1 MESEELG
8 VRSEELKTSSR
19 HGSRKA
25 FYVKMV
31 SGSLIRRASRLI
43 IAVLA
48 IAIGATILSGLVT
61 IYYDIPEQLGREF
74 RSYGANLIVLPR
86 GEAKITRETLSKL
99 ENLIGSAKIVGMAPY
114 RYQTVK
120 INEQPY
126 IIAGTDLVQAEKNSP
141 FWYIEG
147 EWGNAKEPDSV
158 MIGHEIAAT
167 LNLKLGDSFTV
178 QGVKYGE
185 QAQASGQNLSAIENQ
200 QRDLAQ
206 QNFHKNLKVRGIV
219 STGGAEEGFIFAD
232 IDMLDEVIG
241 DTFRADVIECSV
253 IADAKE
259 LAAISS
265 QIEQNISEL
274 QPRAVRRLT
283 QSQDIVLGKLQALVL
298 LVTVVVLIITM
309 ISVYTTMMAMVAER
323 RREIALKKALGAE
336 NKLVMSELLGE
347 GVLLGFIGG
356 ALGVFLGFE
365 FAQRVSLNVFGR
377 AINFQWALIPLTIAV
392 FIIITVAA
400 SIIPVRKVMDIHPA
414 IVLKGE

>member
-1 MESEELG
+1 MG
-8 VRSEELKTSSR
+8 NKRFR
-19 HGSRKA
+19 MYMR
-25 FYVKMV
+25 MV
-31 SGSLIRRASRLI
+31 SSSLIRRASRLI

-86 GEAKITRETLSKL
+86 GEAKITRETLGRL
-99 ENLIGSAKIVGMAPY
+99 RGLLGEGRIVGMAPY

-120 INEQPY
+120 INEQPF
-126 IIAGTDLVQAEKNSP
+126 IIAGTDLEQAEKNSP
-141 FWYIEG
+141 FWYVEG
-147 EWGNAKEPDSV
+147 RWGNREDTSSV
-158 MIGHEIAAT
+158 MVGHEIAET
-167 LNLKLGDSFTV
+167 LGLKLGDSFMV
-178 QGVKYGE
+178 QGVMYGQ
-185 QAQASGQNLSAIENQ
+185 QAEASRQDLSAEENQ
-200 QRDLAQ
+200 QRDLAA
-206 QNFHKNLKVRGIV
+206 QNFHKTLTVCGIV
-219 STGGAEEGFIFAD
+219 TTGGAEEGFIFAD
-232 IDMLDEVIG
+232 ADMLDELIG

-253 IADAKE
+253 VADANE
-259 LAAISS
+259 LSDLSS
-265 QIEQNISEL
+265 RIEREIPSL
-274 QPRAVRRLT
+274 MPRAVRRLT

-336 NKLVMSELLGE
+336 NRLVMSELLGE

-356 ALGVFLGFE
+356 ALGVYLGFE

-377 AINFQWALIPLTIAV
+377 AINFQWALIPATIAV
-392 FIIITVAA
+392 FIAITVLA

>member
-1 MESEELG
+1 MAN
-8 VRSEELKTSSR
+8 RTR
-19 HGSRKA
+19 HGSRRRM
-25 FYVKMV
+25 YLKMV
-31 SGSLIRRASRLI
+31 SSSLIRRASRLI

-61 IYYDIPEQLGREF
+61 IYYDIPDQLGREF

-86 GEAKITRETLSKL
+86 GDAGITRSTLNL
-99 ENLIGSAKIVGMAPY
+99 LRELIGANRIVGMAPY

-126 IIAGTDLVQAEKNSP
+126 IIAGTDLAQAEKNSP

-147 EWGNAKEPDSV
+147 SWGNSEDTSSV
-158 MIGHEIAAT
+158 MVGHEIAET
-167 LNLKLGDSFTV
+167 LNINIGDTFMV
-178 QGVKYGE
+178 QGVKYGHRAE
-185 QAQASGQNLSAIENQ
+185 ASRQDLSAEENQ
-200 QRDLAQ
+200 KRDLGS
-206 QNFHKNLKVRGIV
+206 QNFSKKFTVKGIV
-219 STGGAEEGFIFAD
+219 TTGGAEEGFIFAD
-232 IDMLDEVIG
+232 IDMLDELIG

-253 IADAKE
+253 VADAGE
-259 LAAISS
+259 LSALSV
-265 QIEQNISEL
+265 QIEHDIPEL

-336 NKLVMSELLGE
+336 SKLVMGELLGE

-356 ALGVFLGFE
+356 ALGVGLGFE

-377 AINFQWALIPLTIAV
+377 AINFQWALIPATIAV
-392 FIIITVAA
+392 FIVITVLA

>member
-1 MESEELG
+1 MAN
-8 VRSEELKTSSR
+8 R
-19 HGSRKA
+19 HGSRRRM
-25 FYVKMV
+25 YWKMV
-31 SGSLIRRASRLI
+31 SSSLIRRASRLI

-74 RSYGANLIVLPR
+74 RSYGANLIILPR
-86 GEAKITRETLSKL
+86 GEAKITRETLNSL
-99 ENLIGSAKIVGMAPY
+99 RALIGENKIVGMAPY

-126 IIAGTDLVQAEKNSP
+126 IIAGTDLSQAEKNSP

-147 EWGNAKEPDSV
+147 SWGNSQETSSV
-158 MIGHEIAAT
+158 MVGHEIAQT
-167 LNLKLGDSFTV
+167 LNLKLGDTFTV
-178 QGVKYGE
+178 QGVKYGQ
-185 QAQASGQNLSAIENQ
+185 QAEASRQDLSAEENLK
-200 QRDLAQ
+200 RDLAR
-206 QNFHKNLKVRGIV
+206 QNFAKKLSVKGIV

-232 IDMLDEVIG
+232 VDMLDELIG
-241 DTFRADVIECSV
+241 DNFRADVVECSIV
-253 IADAKE
+253 ADAGE
-259 LAAISS
+259 LTDLASK
-265 QIEQNISEL
+265 IEREIPEL

-365 FAQRVSLNVFGR
+365 FALRVSLNVFGR
-377 AINFQWALIPLTIAV
+377 GINFQWALIPATIAV
-392 FIIITVAA
+392 FIIITVLA

>member
-1 MESEELG
+1 MG
-8 VRSEELKTSSR
+8 NR
-19 HGSRKA
+19 HGSRRRM
-25 FYVKMV
+25 YLKMV
-31 SGSLIRRASRLI
+31 SSSLVRRASRLI

-86 GEAKITRETLSKL
+86 GDSGVTRETLTSL
-99 ENLIGSAKIVGMAPY
+99 REIIGDSRIVGMAPY

-126 IIAGTDLVQAEKNSP
+126 IIAGTDLAQAEKNSP

-147 EWGNAKEPDSV
+147 SWGDNQDTSQV
-158 MIGHEIAAT
+158 MVGREIANT
-167 LNLKLGDSFTV
+167 LNITLGDTFTV
-178 QGVKYGE
+178 QGVKYGQRAE
-185 QAQASGQNLSAIENQ
+185 ASRQDLSAEENQ
-200 QRDLAQ
+200 KRDFAS
-206 QNFHKNLKVRGIV
+206 QNFSRKFTVKGIV
-219 STGGAEEGFIFAD
+219 TTGGAEEGFIFAD
-232 IDMLDEVIG
+232 IDMLDELIG
-241 DTFRADVIECSV
+241 DIFRADVVECSV
-253 IADAKE
+253 VADANE
-259 LAAISS
+259 LSS
-265 QIEQNISEL
+265 LSSLIVQNIPDL

-377 AINFQWALIPLTIAV
+377 AINFQWALIPVTIAV
-392 FIIITVAA
+392 FIAITVLA

>member
-1 MESEELG
+1 MENK
-8 VRSEELKTSSR
+8 RK
-19 HGSRKA
+19 GSRK
-25 FYVKMV
+25 KMYLNMV
-31 SGSLIRRASRLI
+31 TGSLIRRASRLI

-74 RSYGANLIVLPR
+74 RSYGANLIILPR
-86 GEAKITRETLSKL
+86 GDSKITRETLNALK
-99 ENLIGSAKIVGMAPY
+99 NLIGENKIVGMAPY
-114 RYQTVK
+114 RYHTVK

-126 IIAGTDLVQAEKNSP
+126 IIAGTDLLQAQKNSP

-147 EWGNAKEPDSV
+147 EWGNSQAPDEV
-158 MIGHEIAAT
+158 MTGHAIAET
-167 LNLKLGDSFTV
+167 LNLKLGDSFMI

-200 QRDLAQ
+200 KRDSAR
-206 QNFHKNLKVRGIV
+206 QNFHKNLKVKGIV

-232 IDMLDEVIG
+232 IDLLDELVG
-241 DTFRADVIECSV
+241 DSFRADVIECSI
-253 IADAKE
+253 IADAVELENLSARIEKE
-259 LAAISS
+259 IP
-265 QIEQNISEL
+265 EL

-298 LVTVVVLIITM
+298 LVTVVVLIITV
-309 ISVYTTMMAMVAER
+309 ISVYTTMMAMIAER
-323 RREIALKKALGAE
+323 RKEIALKKALGAE
-336 NKLVMSELLGE
+336 NKLVMGELLGE
-347 GVLLGFIGG
+347 GVLLGLVGG

-365 FAQRVSLNVFGR
+365 FALQVSLNVFGR
-377 AINFQWALIPLTIAV
+377 AINFQPLLIPVTIAI
-392 FIIITVAA
+392 FIFITVAA

>member
-1 MESEELG
+1 MAN
-8 VRSEELKTSSR
+8 RQKM
-19 HGSRKA
+19 
-25 FYVKMV
+25 YIKMV
-31 SGSLIRRASRLI
+31 TSSLIRRASRLI

-74 RSYGANLIVLPR
+74 RSYGANLIILPR
-86 GEAKITRETLSKL
+86 GEAKITRETLDSLK
-99 ENLIGSAKIVGMAPY
+99 NLIGINKLVGIAPY

-126 IIAGTDLVQAEKNSP
+126 IIAGTELDQAQKNSP

-147 EWGNAKEPDSV
+147 SWADSRENLQV
-158 MIGHEIAAT
+158 MIGHEIAET

-185 QAQASGQNLSAIENQ
+185 QAQASGQNLSAVENQ
-200 QRDLAQ
+200 KRDLAR
-206 QNFHKNLKVRGIV
+206 QNFHKSFTVRGIV

-232 IDMLDEVIG
+232 IDMLNNLIG

-253 IADAKE
+253 IADSQELEKISAK
-259 LAAISS
+259 
-265 QIEQNISEL
+265 IEHDLPDL

-336 NKLVMSELLGE
+336 NKFVMSELLGE

-356 ALGVFLGFE
+356 ALGVWLGFE

-377 AINFQWALIPLTIAV
+377 AINFQWALIPVT
-392 FIIITVAA
+392 IIIFIAITVMA

>member
-1 MESEELG
+1 MVNNRTRMYL
-8 VRSEELKTSSR
+8 
-19 HGSRKA
+19 
-25 FYVKMV
+25 KMV
-31 SGSLIRRASRLI
+31 TGSLIRRASRLI

-86 GEAKITRETLSKL
+86 GEARITRETLDAL
-99 ENLIGSAKIVGMAPY
+99 EKLIGREKVVGMAPY

-126 IIAGTDLVQAEKNSP
+126 IIAGTDLSQAQKNSP

-147 EWGNAKEPDSV
+147 SWGDSMV
-158 MIGHEIAAT
+158 GHEIAAN
-167 LNLKLGDSFTV
+167 LKLKLGDSFMV
-178 QGVKYGE
+178 QGVKYGK
-185 QAQASGQNLSAIENQ
+185 QAQASAQNLSAEENQ
-200 QRDLAQ
+200 KRDQAT
-206 QNFHKNLKVRGIV
+206 QNFHKNLTVKGIV

-232 IDMLDEVIG
+232 IDMLDELIG
-241 DTFRADVIECSV
+241 DTFRADVIECSI
-253 IADAKE
+253 IADANELSNISAKIEKE
-259 LAAISS
+259 LPD
-265 QIEQNISEL
+265 L

-283 QSQDIVLGKLQALVL
+283 QSQDIVLGKLQALIL
-298 LVTVVVLIITM
+298 LVTVIVLIITM

-336 NKLVMSELLGE
+336 NKLVMGELLGE
-347 GVLLGFIGG
+347 GVLLGMIGG

-377 AINFQWALIPLTIAV
+377 AINFQWALIPVTIAV
-392 FIIITVAA
+392 FIAITVLA

>member
-1 MESEELG
+1 MENNT
-8 VRSEELKTSSR
+8 KKIR
-19 HGSRKA
+19 HGSRKT
-25 FYVKMV
+25 FYLKMV

-74 RSYGANLIVLPR
+74 RSYGANLIVLPH
-86 GEAKITRETLSKL
+86 GEAKITRETLSNL
-99 ENLIGSAKIVGMAPY
+99 QNLIGENKIVGMAPY

-126 IIAGTDLVQAEKNSP
+126 IMAGTDLLQAEKNSP

-147 EWGNAKEPDSV
+147 KWGNSQETNSV
-158 MIGHEIAAT
+158 MVGHEIAET
-167 LNLKLGDSFTV
+167 LNLKLGDTFMI

-185 QAQASGQNLSAIENQ
+185 QAEASGQNLSAVENQ
-200 QRDLAQ
+200 KRDMAR
-206 QNFHKNLKVRGIV
+206 QNFHKTLTVCGIV

-232 IDMLDEVIG
+232 IDMLDDLIG
-241 DTFRADVIECSV
+241 DTFRADVIECSI
-253 IADAKE
+253 IADANE
-259 LAAISS
+259 LTNLS
-265 QIEQNISEL
+265 QKIERDIPEL

-298 LVTVVVLIITM
+298 LVTIVVLIITM

-347 GVLLGFIGG
+347 GVLLGIIGG

-365 FAQRVSLNVFGR
+365 FAMRVSLNVFGR
-377 AINFQWALIPLTIAV
+377 GINFQWLLIPITILV
-392 FIIITVAA
+392 FVAITVAA

-414 IVLKGE
+414 LVLKGE

>member
-1 MESEELG
+1 MG
-8 VRSEELKTSSR
+8 NKRFKM
-19 HGSRKA
+19 
-25 FYVKMV
+25 YMKMV
-31 SGSLIRRASRLI
+31 SSSLIRRASRLV

-74 RSYGANLIVLPR
+74 RSYGANMIILPE
-86 GEAKITRETLSKL
+86 GDSTITRETLNSL
-99 ENLIGSAKIVGMAPY
+99 REIIGVNRIVGLAPY

-126 IIAGTDLVQAEKNSP
+126 IIAGTDLEQAEKNSP

-147 EWGNAKEPDSV
+147 SWGNSQDTSSV
-158 MIGHEIAAT
+158 MVGHEIAET
-167 LNLKLGDSFTV
+167 LGLKLGDTFRV

-185 QAQASGQNLSAIENQ
+185 QAEASRQDLSAKDNQ
-200 QRDLAQ
+200 KRDSAW
-206 QNFHKNLKVRGIV
+206 QNFSRILTVKGIV

-232 IDMLDEVIG
+232 VDMLDELIG
-241 DTFRADVIECSV
+241 DTFRADVVECS
-253 IADAKE
+253 IAANAQE
-259 LAAISS
+259 L
-265 QIEQNISEL
+265 SEL
-274 QPRAVRRLT
+274 SEKITRDIPGLMPRAVRRLT

-365 FAQRVSLNVFGR
+365 FALRVSLNVFGR
-377 AINFQWALIPLTIAV
+377 AINFQAALIPVTIAV
-392 FIIITVAA
+392 FIIITVLA

>member
-1 MESEELG
+1 MA
-8 VRSEELKTSSR
+8 SR
-19 HGSRKA
+19 TRKGSRLRMY
-25 FYVKMV
+25 FRML
-31 SGSLIRRASRLI
+31 SGSLIRRASRLV

-86 GEAKITRETLSKL
+86 GEAKITRETLRAL
-99 ENLIGSAKIVGMAPY
+99 RELVGEGRIVGLAPY

-126 IIAGTDLVQAEKNSP
+126 IIAGTDLEEARNNSP

-147 EWGNAKEPDSV
+147 SWGDSQDTSQV
-158 MIGHEIAAT
+158 LVGHEIAGT
-167 LNLKLGDSFTV
+167 LRLKLGDTFTV

-185 QAQASGQNLSAIENQ
+185 SAEASRQDLSAEENQ
-200 QRDLAQ
+200 KRDLAR
-206 QNFHKNLKVRGIV
+206 QNFHTKLTVRGIV

-232 IDMLDEVIG
+232 IDMLDDLIG
-241 DTFRADVIECSV
+241 DTFRADVIECS
-253 IADAKE
+253 IAANAAE
-259 LAAISS
+259 LSELSAE
-265 QIEQNISEL
+265 IERIIPEL

-309 ISVYTTMMAMVAER
+309 ISVYTTMTAMVAER

-347 GVLLGFIGG
+347 GVMLGFTGG

-365 FAQRVSLNVFGR
+365 FALRVSLNVFGR
-377 AINFQWALIPLTIAV
+377 GINFQWALIPATIAV

-400 SIIPVRKVMDIHPA
+400 SIIPVRRVMDRHPA